1 MNRPSKTGY
10 TLRIAIYI
18 ATIPAHIVGLT
29 PFIAMRKLSF
39 GKTVFK
45 NRIHKEA
52 GKSILGYLAFSYW
65 ILWVFLLD
73 TWPSIQY
80 IPERLCNFPLNPRS
94 VLLRGQGK

>member
-45 NRIHKEA
+45 NRIY
-52 GKSILGYLAFSYW
+52 GSIIIGN
-65 ILWVFLLD
+65 LLTFIKNEMLCTKFYD
-73 TWPSIQY
+73 KICICAITSI
-80 IPERLCNFPLNPRS
+80 ITNVIS
-94 VLLRGQGK
+94 H